1 VPQRDILR
9 AMKSTHIL
17 TIVLCCVFVL
27 SCTNR
32 NRIEPPPAPSAPAQ
46 SPSSVDEN
54 VAGGLAT
61 PEPGETAS
69 TEFRGTIGISEEKRA
84 NIQPVLLKAVRTG
97 KHESFDRV
105 VFEFEGDT
113 VPGYHIE
120 HVDHPVRD
128 CGQGAVVPISGD
140 GFLLIRMQPSNAHTE
155 AGEASVQKR
164 QQSPNLPVLK
174 ELKLI
179 CDFEADVQWILGLAS
194 PNRYR
199 VLELTNPSRLVVDV
213 AHESSG
219 Q

>member
-1 VPQRDILR
+1 
-9 AMKSTHIL
+9 
-17 TIVLCCVFVL
+17 
-27 SCTNR
+27 
-32 NRIEPPPAPSAPAQ
+32 
-46 SPSSVDEN
+46 
-54 VAGGLAT
+54 
-61 PEPGETAS
+61 
-69 TEFRGTIGISEEKRA
+69 
-84 NIQPVLLKAVRTG
+84 
-97 KHESFDRV
+97 
-105 VFEFEGDT
+105 
-113 VPGYHIE
+113 
-120 HVDHPVRD
+120 VDHPVRD

-155 AGEASVQKR
+155 AGEASVQNR